1 MADIPKTL
9 ETLLPTWQNILFTA
23 FTRVKEPVF
32 SRSLLKDLN
41 SIGNVWIFICAL
53 NMRWNPLLMTV
64 PTTAFR
70 NHPLQSGNLV
80 IKYIN
85 ACKFY
90 YHLRSIMRDEKQD
103 FNSTDSQD
111 PFILNLDHG
120 ETILHAVD
128 LERKSTNVELT
139 AKWTADRFFL
149 SIQLLISDLQ
159 SKEQIPRISKSTK
172 HKSKWSQFQLQRPVK
187 LNSVD
192 FTSAES
198 MFIYAVDGLDLDD
211 IARDPDGEFELDQF
225 YESLNAISK
234 DLNKFD
240 IGNKCAICGKKG
252 HTFDGCGYLK
262 GDLRQAHIKILYLCF

>member
-1 MADIPKTL
+1 
-9 ETLLPTWQNILFTA
+9 
-23 FTRVKEPVF
+23 
-32 SRSLLKDLN
+32 
-41 SIGNVWIFICAL
+41 
-53 NMRWNPLLMTV
+53 MRWNPLLMTV
-64 PTTAFR
+64 PTTAFK

-80 IKYIN
+80 IEYIN

-103 FNSTDSQD
+103 FGSTHSQD

-120 ETILHAVD
+120 EMILHAVD

-172 HKSKWSQFQLQRPVK
+172 HKSKWSQFQSQRPVK

-192 FTSAES
+192 FTSAKS
-198 MFIYAVDGLDLDD
+198 MLVYAVDGLDLDD
-211 IARDPDGEFELDQF
+211 IARHPDGEFELD
-225 YESLNAISK
+225 
-234 DLNKFD
+234 
-240 IGNKCAICGKKG
+240 
-252 HTFDGCGYLK
+252 
-262 GDLRQAHIKILYLCF
+262 